1 MSDAS
6 SSIFR
11 NEAYVDEMVLDE
23 LTFQASF
30 AADRVYLQRIHDPGV
45 TDAALTR
52 YVVGAALR
60 NLLANRLVTSPP
72 VEAIRARISEGVT
85 LR

>member
-1 MSDAS
+1 MSDAPS
-6 SSIFR
+6 SAFD
-11 NEAYVDEMVLDE
+11 NEAYVDEIVLDE

-30 AADRVYLQRIHDPGV
+30 AADRVYLQHIHDPGM

-52 YVVGAALR
+52 YAVRAALR
-60 NLLANRLVTSPP
+60 NLLANELVTSPP

>member
-6 SSIFR
+6 SSVFR
-11 NEAYVDEMVLDE
+11 NEAYADETVLDE

-30 AADRVYLQRIHDPGV
+30 AADRVYLQHVHDVGV

-52 YVVGAALR
+52 YAIRAALR
-60 NLLANRLVTSPP
+60 NLMANGLITSPS
-72 VEAIRARISEGVT
+72 VEEIRTRISKGVT